1 MIDIVVIEMCSKQ
14 CRMGCRAGEALSA
27 MLACK
32 GIQLCYC
39 ADGSPWLL
47 GSGAHGKVCV
57 LRNFIKVVILS
68 DEVILGKLRSV
79 PSALSVAG
87 SQQPCS
93 QWQSS
98 ALQL

>member
-1 MIDIVVIEMCSKQ
+1 
-14 CRMGCRAGEALSA
+14 
-27 MLACK
+27 MLARK

-57 LRNFIKVVILS
+57 LRHFMRVAIPFRRVV
-68 DEVILGKLRSV
+68 LGKLRGM
-79 PSALSVAG
+79 PSIAG

-93 QWQSS
+93 QWQIS
-98 ALQL
+98 AWQL